1 MEKIILEGISL
12 EEFRAALRE
21 DIRAEIKANDSRK
34 IAPLTKQEA
43 CRRLGITDK
52 TLGKVLAKMNIDP
65 ILPDDIDRILF
76 KFPQYIR
83 KSERASTSSATVGL

>member
-1 MEKIILEGISL
+1 MEKIILEGITFD
-12 EEFRAALRE
+12 EFREKLRE
-21 DIRAEIKANDSRK
+21 DIRAEIKANDKRK

-52 TLGKVLAKMNIDP
+52 TLGKVLLEMHIDP

-76 KFPQYIR
+76 RYPQYIR
-83 KSERASTSSATVGL
+83 KSERKQSVTI